1 MKKKSEI
8 EILEDII
15 KSDEL
20 VLNQMIT
27 DGFDTSHFEMELQIK
42 REILEKLKENIE
54 NVEE

>member
-20 VLNQMIT
+20 VLNQMII